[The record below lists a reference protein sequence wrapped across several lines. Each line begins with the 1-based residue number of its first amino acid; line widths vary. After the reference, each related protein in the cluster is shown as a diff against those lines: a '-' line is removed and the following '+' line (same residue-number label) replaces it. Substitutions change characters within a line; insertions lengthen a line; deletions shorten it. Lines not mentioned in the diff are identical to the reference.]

1 MSPLGARCTWPWRAV
16 RPWLGCPAVCGMCG
30 YQGPGA
36 VSRKAGPDTMPVLHS
51 LLASSISLCVRIKD
65 GHSPGWLFP
74 SHLTDGLHSL
84 QAIRDTTR
92 KAVEKLSLFPGEV
105 QQEEEVAVSV
115 PGRGSSQGAGRGGR
129 VCPWQREPAEDWAC
143 LFFICTDHQI
153 CTAHQRCLHLKV
165 LCSFPDT

>member
-1 MSPLGARCTWPWRAV
+1 
-16 RPWLGCPAVCGMCG
+16 MCG

-51 LLASSISLCVRIKD
+51 LLAISISLCVRIKD

-143 LFFICTDHQI
+143 LFLSALTIRFAQHTKGAY
-153 CTAHQRCLHLKV
+153 TSRCFVPFQTHDPTCELLV
-165 LCSFPDT
+165 AGGFLPWVNQGMCCVV